1 VAVVHSHDIPF
12 ADLEVREDRQIG
24 TLVKRQPPLVHYREL
39 AQCHI
44 AIAASVGQEHEVAQ
58 MVVRETLPEV
68 LRDIIFPGQV
78 DFLEAHD
85 VGAAPTDK
93 THHGIRAG
101 GLPAVALEF
110 GLTPQSEV
118 SDIVGQDLD
127 RVFCPFLRP

>member
-1 VAVVHSHDIPF
+1 
-12 ADLEVREDRQIG
+12 
-24 TLVKRQPPLVHYREL
+24 
-39 AQCHI
+39 
-44 AIAASVGQEHEVAQ
+44 
-58 MVVRETLPEV
+58 MVVRETLSEV

-93 THHGIRAG
+93 IHHGIRAG

-110 GLTPQSEV
+110 GLTSQGEV